1 MIREGVQDFE
11 MLSML
16 KNLTEKRDLTDAQR
30 KKVEEIFDFS
40 PITTDMTH
48 FLTDPKPLLEKRR
61 AVAELIVELKK

>member
-1 MIREGVQDFE
+1 

-48 FLTDPKPLLEKRR
+48 FSTDPKPLLEKRR
-61 AVAELIVELKK
+61 AVAELIVELSK